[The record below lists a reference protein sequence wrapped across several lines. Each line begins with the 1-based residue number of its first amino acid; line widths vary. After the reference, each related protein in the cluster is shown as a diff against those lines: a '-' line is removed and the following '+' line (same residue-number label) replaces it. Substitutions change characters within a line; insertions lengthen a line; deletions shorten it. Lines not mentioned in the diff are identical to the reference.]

1 VERDPGISYL
11 RMDPFLH
18 EIRDDARWEPLLRK
32 MKLLE

>member
-1 VERDPGISYL
+1 L

-18 EIRDDARWEPLLRK
+18 EIRDDVRWEPLLRK